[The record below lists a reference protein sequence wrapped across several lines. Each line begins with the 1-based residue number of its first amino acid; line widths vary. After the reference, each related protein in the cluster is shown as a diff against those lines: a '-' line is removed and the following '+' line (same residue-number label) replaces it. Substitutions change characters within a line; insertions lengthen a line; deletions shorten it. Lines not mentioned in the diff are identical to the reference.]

1 MTSWNNF
8 KTYQGNYANSDEE
21 FMRDATR
28 PRDQYWFKLNNKGWD
43 WHSWIGWADDK
54 EKIQNNYFKAQRYIN
69 ISWWATSYQDIPF
82 KPWDNQTAKDI
93 GLIKSQYWDVSEID
107 SDWYIYVKHS
117 WLYQVNV
124 IAQYIKDDERTS
136 ASLYTWP
143 CWWYIRRTDE
153 KDNWTN
159 KPHMMVSSS
168 SISFILDLK
177 ARDILVV
184 EAWGTVNWTIR
195 FSIVKLW

>member
-21 FMRDATR
+21 YLRDANR

-43 WHSWIGWADDK
+43 GNSWIGWAEDK
-54 EKIQNNYFKAQRYIN
+54 EKIKSNYFKAQRYIN
-69 ISWWATSYQDIPF
+69 ISWSATSYQDIPF
-82 KPWDNQTAKDI
+82 SKSDTTI
-93 GLIKSQYWDVSEID
+93 GLKYSQYWNVAEINE
-107 SDWYIYVKHS
+107 DWYILIKNW

-136 ASLYTWP
+136 ASLYSWP
-143 CWWYIRRTDE
+143 CWWYIRREDE
-153 KDNWTN
+153 KDNWSN

-177 ARDILVV
+177 ARDVLVP
-184 EAWGTVNWTIR
+184 EAWWSVNWTIW

>member
-1 MTSWNNF
+1 MVSWNKWITIF
-8 KTYQGNYANSDEE
+8 WNYANSDEG
-21 FMRDATR
+21 MLTDASR
-28 PRDQYWFKLNNKGWD
+28 PRDPYWFRLSNKAVNNILWAINEWD
-43 WHSWIGWADDK
+43 KAK
-54 EKIQNNYFKAQRYIN
+54 FFKAQIYIN

-93 GLIKSQYWDVSEID
+93 GLIKSQYWDLAEINK
-107 SDWYIYVKHS
+107 DWFIKLNKW

-136 ASLYTWP
+136 ASLYSWP
-143 CWWYIRRTDE
+143 CWWYIRREAE
-153 KDNWTN
+153 KEKRSN

-177 ARDILVV
+177 AWDVLVP
-184 EAWGTVNWTIR
+184 EAWWSVNWTIWV
-195 FSIVKLW
+195 SMLKLW

>member
-21 FMRDATR
+21 YLRDANR

-43 WHSWIGWADDK
+43 GNSWIGWAEDK
-54 EKIQNNYFKAQRYIN
+54 EKIKSNYFKAQRYIN
-69 ISWWATSYQDIPF
+69 ISWSATSYQDIPF
-82 KPWDNQTAKDI
+82 SKSDTTI
-93 GLIKSQYWDVSEID
+93 GLKYSQYWNVAEINE
-107 SDWYIYVKHS
+107 DWYILIKNW

-136 ASLYTWP
+136 ASLYSWP
-143 CWWYIRRTDE
+143 CWWYIRREDE
-153 KDNWTN
+153 KDNWSN

-177 ARDILVV
+177 ARDVLVP
-184 EAWGTVNWTIR
+184 EAWGTVNWTIW

>member
-1 MTSWNNF
+1 MDSWNNF
-8 KTYQGNYANSDEE
+8 KTYKGNYVNSDEE
-21 FMRDATR
+21 FMRDANR

-43 WHSWIGWADDK
+43 GNSWIGWVEDK
-54 EKIQNNYFKAQRYIN
+54 EKIKSNYFKAQRYIN

-82 KPWDNQTAKDI
+82 SKSDTTI
-93 GLIKSQYWDVSEID
+93 GLKYSQYWNVAEINE
-107 SDWYIYVKHS
+107 DWYILIKNW

-136 ASLYTWP
+136 ASLYSWP
-143 CWWYIRRTDE
+143 CWWYIRREDE
-153 KDNWTN
+153 KENWSN

-177 ARDILVV
+177 ARDVLVP

>member
-1 MTSWNNF
+1 MDSWNNF
-8 KTYQGNYANSDEE
+8 KTYQGNYVNSDEE
-21 FMRDATR
+21 YLRDATR

-43 WHSWIGWADDK
+43 GNSWIGWAEDK
-54 EKIQNNYFKAQRYIN
+54 EKIKSNYFKAQRYIN
-69 ISWWATSYQDIPF
+69 ISWSATSYQDIPF
-82 KPWDNQTAKDI
+82 SKSDTTI
-93 GLIKSQYWDVSEID
+93 GLKYSQYWNVAEINE
-107 SDWYIYVKHS
+107 DWYILIKNW

-136 ASLYTWP
+136 ASLYSWP
-143 CWWYIRRTDE
+143 CWWYIRREDE
-153 KDNWTN
+153 KDNWSN

-177 ARDILVV
+177 AWDVLVP
-184 EAWGTVNWTIR
+184 EAWWSVNWTIW

>member
-21 FMRDATR
+21 YLRDANR

-43 WHSWIGWADDK
+43 WHSWIGWAEDK
-54 EKIQNNYFKAQRYIN
+54 EKIKSNYFKAQRYIQ
-69 ISWWATSYQDIPF
+69 ISWSNTSYQDIPF
-82 KPWDNQTAKDI
+82 TKTATNI
-93 GLIKSQYWDVSEID
+93 GLKFSQYWNIAEIND
-107 SDWYIYVKHS
+107 DWFILVKHS
-117 WLYQVNV
+117 WLYLISVA
-124 IAQYIKDDERTS
+124 AQYLKDWEWTS

-143 CWWYIRRTDE
+143 CWWYVRKEME
-153 KDNWTN
+153 KNNWSN

-168 SISFILDLK
+168 NISFIVDLQSN
-177 ARDILVV
+177 DVLVP
-184 EAWGTVNWTIR
+184 EAWGTVNWTIW